1 MNNIEKKIPYDTNF
15 NSPPDSYRDKQG
27 LGGRSFY
34 SSKKVFIT
42 GHTGFKGSWLC
53 LLLHKLGAEVYG
65 YALNPP
71 TNPSLY
77 EAANIDTL
85 VDSTIG
91 DIRNYDLLLTTLQRT
106 QPEIVIHMAA
116 QPLVRESYKNPR
128 ETYEINVMGTVNLL
142 DAIRQVPSVK
152 AVVNVTTDKCYE
164 NREWHWG
171 YRENEPM
178 GGYDPYSNSKGCSE
192 LATSAFRNSFFN
204 PNTYAEHGVAVAS
217 ARAGN
222 VIGGGDWADDRLIPD
237 FIRAITAGEE
247 VKIRSPYAIRPWE
260 HVLEPLTGYL
270 TLAQALYT
278 QGAPF
283 AQAWNFGPEDSDARN
298 VEWITKT
305 ICELWGDNAR
315 YSVDTNPQP
324 HEANYLKLDCSKAKA
339 ELGWYPKWNIHKTLE
354 SIVEWNKKLI
364 GGEDAREITE
374 RQIGEFLS

>member
-1 MNNIEKKIPYDTNF
+1 MNNIEKEIPYKTNF
-15 NSPPDSYRDKQG
+15 NSPLG
-27 LGGRSFY
+27 AGGRSFY
-34 SSKKVFIT
+34 FGKKVFVT

-65 YALNPP
+65 YALDPP
-71 TNPSLY
+71 TRPSLY
-77 EAANIDTL
+77 EAANIDAL

-91 DIRNYDLLLTTLQRT
+91 DIRNYDLLLATLQRT

-128 ETYEINVMGTVNLL
+128 ETYEVNVMGTVNLL
-142 DAIRQVPSVK
+142 DAIRQVASVK
-152 AVVNVTTDKCYE
+152 AAVNVTTDKCYE

-192 LATSAFRNSFFN
+192 LVTSSFRNSFFN
-204 PNTYAEHGVAVAS
+204 PKTYTEHGVAVAS

-237 FIRAITAGEE
+237 FIRAITANQE
-247 VKIRSPYAIRPWE
+247 VQIRNPFAIRPWQ

-283 AQAWNFGPEDSDARN
+283 AQGWNFGPDDSDARN
-298 VEWITKT
+298 VEWITNT

-354 SIVEWNKKLI
+354 SIVEWNKELLK
-364 GGEDAREITE
+364 GVDAREITE
-374 RQIGEFLS
+374 RQIGEYLSGR